1 MKLAAFYLFVI
12 KISILSDVCHPN
24 HKKSHRRD
32 LLANTSFNKKNY
44 LRILISLKCN
54 RLTKE
59 HGKQNKKVC
68 FKNKKT
74 QSKILSC

>member
-32 LLANTSFNKKNY
+32 LLANTSFNKKKLFETFN
-44 LRILISLKCN
+44 LIKM
-54 RLTKE
+54 
-59 HGKQNKKVC
+59 QD
-68 FKNKKT
+68 
-74 QSKILSC
+74 